1 MGVSGGTGELDVEYK
16 IGGEVMNNMRVI
28 SVCECKKQLGKET
41 FSLLYSRGIIEMASK
56 DYVLYD
62 SLPLKYRQNVSQ

>member
-1 MGVSGGTGELDVEYK
+1 MGIFGGTGEFDGEYK
-16 IGGEVMNNMRVI
+16 IGGEVMDNIRVI
-28 SVCECKKQLGKET
+28 SVCEYKKQLGKET

-62 SLPLKYRQNVSQ
+62 SLPLKYRQKVNQ

>member
-1 MGVSGGTGELDVEYK
+1 MGIFGGTGEFDGEYK
-16 IGGEVMNNMRVI
+16 IGGEVMDNIRVI

-62 SLPLKYRQNVSQ
+62 SLPLKYRQKVNQ

>member
-1 MGVSGGTGELDVEYK
+1 
-16 IGGEVMNNMRVI
+16 MNNMRVI
-28 SVCECKKQLGKET
+28 SVCECKKKLGKET

-62 SLPLKYRQNVSQ
+62 SLPLKYRQKVSQ

>member
-1 MGVSGGTGELDVEYK
+1 MGVSGGTGELDGEYK
-16 IGGEVMNNMRVI
+16 IGGEVMNNIRVI
-28 SVCECKKQLGKET
+28 SVCECRKQLGKET

-62 SLPLKYRQNVSQ
+62 SLPLKYRQKVSQ

>member
-1 MGVSGGTGELDVEYK
+1 MGVSGGTSELDGEYK
-16 IGGEVMNNMRVI
+16 IGGEVMDNIRVI

-41 FSLLYSRGIIEMASK
+41 VSLLYSRGIIEMASK

-62 SLPLKYRQNVSQ
+62 SLPLKYRQKVSQ

>member
-1 MGVSGGTGELDVEYK
+1 MGIFGGTGEFDGEYK
-16 IGGEVMNNMRVI
+16 IGGEVMDNIRVI
-28 SVCECKKQLGKET
+28 SVCECKNQLGKET

-62 SLPLKYRQNVSQ
+62 SLPLKYRQKVNQ